1 MKAVPFYPNLPDDT
15 HCNQAALRMMLK
27 YFLPDCEFSWE
38 ELEKMTAKMPGKAT
52 WPAQMLI
59 NLADMGFD
67 VVMVES
73 FDAEAFVKD
82 GGDYLKREFG
92 AETAEWQIANSDIP
106 QEQRLYK
113 KLLNSRVNYQKR
125 IPLMGDI
132 RDYLKRGY
140 LVKLTLNSR
149 KLNHRQGYVGH
160 SIVVYDINDENVTFH
175 DPGLPA
181 KESRIES
188 LEHLEESWADPNDK
202 AKELI
207 AVKYKR

>member
-1 MKAVPFYPNLPDDT
+1 MFSPIIAGMKAVPFYPNLPDDT

-27 YFLPDCEFSWE
+27 YFLPDREFSWE

-59 NLADMGFD
+59 NLIDMGFD

-113 KLLNSRVNYQKR
+113 KLLNSGVNYQKR
-125 IPLMGDI
+125 IPTVWPSVVG
-132 RDYLKRGY
+132 RGWFRVS
-140 LVKLTLNSR
+140 LGVHGALGADL
-149 KLNHRQGYVGH
+149 HPA
-160 SIVVYDINDENVTFH
+160 TF
-175 DPGLPA
+175 LP
-181 KESRIES
+181 
-188 LEHLEESWADPNDK
+188 
-202 AKELI
+202 
-207 AVKYKR
+207 